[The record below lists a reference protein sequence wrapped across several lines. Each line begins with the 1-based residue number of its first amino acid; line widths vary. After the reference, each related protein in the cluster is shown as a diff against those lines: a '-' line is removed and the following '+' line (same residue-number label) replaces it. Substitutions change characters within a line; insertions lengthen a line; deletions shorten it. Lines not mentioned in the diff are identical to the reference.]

1 MKVVRARWWIAA
13 AAIVALVPGVR
24 VWHHFFPPETLRAGD
39 RLVPIGLSSLSGD
52 AYTLEPDGRPQ
63 IIHVFATWCGP
74 CRDEMPAFA
83 RAADNLRTEGIGV
96 IAIDQQENAATVA
109 AFAREFHLTFPVVI
123 DARNVTHSI
132 LGARLI
138 PTTIFVDGNGI
149 IRWEH
154 PGPMTPNE
162 LFHLGEPVNRG

>member
-24 VWHHFFPPETLRAGD
+24 VWHHFFPQETLRPGD
-39 RLVPIGLSSLSGD
+39 RLIPIALSSLSGN
-52 AYTLEPDGRPQ
+52 AYTLSPEGRPQ

-83 RAADNLRTEGIGV
+83 RTARDLRDAGV
-96 IAIDQQENAATVA
+96 GVVAIDQQENAATVA
-109 AFAREFHLTFPVVI
+109 TFAREFHLTFPVFI
-123 DARNVTHSI
+123 DTSNVTHSV

-138 PTTIFVDGNGI
+138 PTTIFVDRNGI

-154 PGPMTPNE
+154 PGPMTPHD
-162 LFHLGEPVNRG
+162 LFVLAESVKRG